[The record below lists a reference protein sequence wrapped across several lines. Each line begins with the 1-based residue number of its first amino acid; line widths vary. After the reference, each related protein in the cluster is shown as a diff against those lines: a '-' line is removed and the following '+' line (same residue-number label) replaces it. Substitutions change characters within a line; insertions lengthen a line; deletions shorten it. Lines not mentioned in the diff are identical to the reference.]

1 MNQKVM
7 ARTRENPRRKALTR
21 QKRVDKLLKA
31 LSLRTFDMK
40 HELKISQSLRQTS
53 AYWLLGL
60 GLLAGQNVGAVDFGP
75 FTLTGFAKA
84 EVSRASNQC
93 ADCQLNLGESRHRPW
108 ADALAEGKEYGSKG
122 GKITLFQPYLATKDF
137 DLGQGFKLK
146 GLLSQR
152 WRDGKEDIPG
162 IWYEKNATLSHED
175 YGSIQVG
182 AFPTRSWSV
191 ADYPYGTNVGIAD
204 SWASSGAGYG
214 LLQRAV
220 RVGLPLMDV
229 ANGDFHMELTYDAGD
244 SKYKVRKPEFFE
256 LYAKYVKGP
265 LTLDAIAQTGTNGQA
280 VSWGHAPF
288 VAATTTE
295 PFVGQDGNP
304 LLVDG
309 NKQSIVMLMARY
321 QLNAK
326 TDLYGG
332 IRHNRWSG
340 TKAVVTGYVA
350 PNALW
355 NDMFNVDGV
364 DAATNK
370 AYSASSTDI
379 SLGAVY
385 KIAPKW
391 NVNAGM
397 VYLGKASTKNP
408 VERGQSN
415 TMLLNTF
422 GVGYEIQP
430 GFSVYGF
437 AGIVNFG
444 KKGLAPL
451 SMPGHAAFTGVDSR
465 VAKSGNWMGA
475 GLVYTF

>member
-1 MNQKVM
+1 MQHSNKTSQLIRSK
-7 ARTRENPRRKALTR
+7 LTYAMLT
-21 QKRVDKLLKA
+21 V
-31 LSLRTFDMK
+31 
-40 HELKISQSLRQTS
+40 
-53 AYWLLGL
+53 GL
-60 GLLAGQNVGAVDFGP
+60 ATVPGAWAVDFGP
-75 FTLTGFAKA
+75 FTLTGFAKG
-84 EVSRASNQC
+84 EISRANNQC
-93 ADCQLNLGESRHRPW
+93 TDCQLNLGESRHRPW

-122 GKITLFQPYLATKDF
+122 GKVTLFQPYLGTKDF
-137 DLGQGFKLK
+137 DLGQGFKIK

-182 AFPTRSWSV
+182 AFPTRSWSI

-229 ANGDFHMELTYDAGD
+229 VNGDFHMELTYDAGD
-244 SKYKVRKPEFFE
+244 SNYKVRKPEFFE

-265 LTLDAIAQTGTNGQA
+265 LIVDAVAQTATNGQA
-280 VSWGHAPF
+280 LSWGHAPF

-295 PFVGQDGNP
+295 PFVDQKNQVF
-304 LLVDG
+304 LVDG

-340 TKAVVTGYVA
+340 TKAVITGYVH

-355 NDMFNVDGV
+355 NDMFSVDGV
-364 DAATNK
+364 ESSSK

-385 KIAPKW
+385 RFAPKW
-391 NVNAGM
+391 NVNTGM

-415 TMLLNTF
+415 TMLLNTI
-422 GVGYEIQP
+422 GLGYEIQP

-437 AGIVNFG
+437 AGMVNFG

-465 VAKSGNWMGA
+465 IAKSGNWMGA

>member
-1 MNQKVM
+1 
-7 ARTRENPRRKALTR
+7 
-21 QKRVDKLLKA
+21 
-31 LSLRTFDMK
+31 MK
-40 HELKISQSLRQTS
+40 HDFKKSPSLLQTN
-53 AYWLLGL
+53 AYWLLSM
-60 GLLAGQNVGAVDFGP
+60 GLLVGQNAGAVDLGP

-108 ADALAEGKEYGSKG
+108 ADALAEGKEFGSKG
-122 GKITLFQPYLATKDF
+122 GKVTLFQPFLATKDF
-137 DLGQGFKLK
+137 DLGQGFRVK

-162 IWYEKNATLSHED
+162 ILYEKNATLSHED

-220 RVGLPLMDV
+220 RLGLPLMDV
-229 ANGDFHMELTYDAGD
+229 ANGDFHVELTYDAGD
-244 SKYKVRKPEFFE
+244 SNYKVRKPQFFE

-295 PFVGQDGNP
+295 PFVGEGGQVF
-304 LLVDG
+304 LVDG
-309 NKQSIVMLMARY
+309 NKQSIAMLMARY

-340 TKAVVTGYVA
+340 AKPVITGWMPIAGHPDGGVSLY
-350 PNALW
+350 NE
-355 NDMFNVDGV
+355 MFNVDFDSKGKLIG
-364 DAATNK
+364 N
-370 AYSASSTDI
+370 AYSASTTDL

-385 KIAPKW
+385 RFAPKW
-391 NVNAGM
+391 NVNTGM
-397 VYLGKASTKNP
+397 VYLGKAKTKNP
-408 VERGQSN
+408 NERGQSN
-415 TMLLNTF
+415 TMMLNTI

-430 GFSVYGF
+430 GLAVYGF

-444 KKGLAPL
+444 KKALAPLKPLAPL

>member
-1 MNQKVM
+1 
-7 ARTRENPRRKALTR
+7 
-21 QKRVDKLLKA
+21 
-31 LSLRTFDMK
+31 MK
-40 HELKISQSLRQTS
+40 HDFKKSPSLRQINT
-53 AYWLLGL
+53 YWLLSM
-60 GLLAGQNVGAVDFGP
+60 GLLAGQNAGAVDLGP

-93 ADCQLNLGESRHRPW
+93 ADCQLELGESRHRPW
-108 ADALAEGKEYGSKG
+108 ADALAEGKEFGSKG
-122 GKITLFQPYLATKDF
+122 GKVTLFQPFLATKDF

-175 YGSIQVG
+175 YGSVQVG

-204 SWASSGAGYG
+204 SWASSGAAYG

-220 RVGLPLMDV
+220 RLGLPLMDV
-229 ANGDFHMELTYDAGD
+229 ANGDFHVELTYDAGD

-280 VSWGHAPF
+280 VAWGHAPF

-295 PFVGQDGNP
+295 PFVGQNNQVF
-304 LLVDG
+304 LVDG
-309 NKQSIVMLMARY
+309 NKQSIAMLMARY

-340 TKAVVTGYVA
+340 TKAVITGYVH

-364 DAATNK
+364 EPSHK
-370 AYSASSTDI
+370 AYAASSTDI

-385 KIAPKW
+385 RFAPKW
-391 NVNAGM
+391 NVNTGM
-397 VYLGKASTKNP
+397 VYLSKAKTKNP

-415 TMLLNTF
+415 TMLLNTV

-430 GFSVYGF
+430 GFAVYGF

>member
-1 MNQKVM
+1 
-7 ARTRENPRRKALTR
+7 
-21 QKRVDKLLKA
+21 
-31 LSLRTFDMK
+31 MK
-40 HELKISQSLRQTS
+40 NFNKPSRSLRQNS
-53 AYWLLGL
+53 SQWLLGL
-60 GLLAGQNVGAVDFGP
+60 GLVASQGAMAIDFGP

-84 EVSRASNQC
+84 EISHASNQC
-93 ADCQLNLGESRHRPW
+93 ADCQLNAGEGRHRPW
-108 ADALAEGKEYGSKG
+108 ADALAEGKRFGTTQSSV
-122 GKITLFQPYLATKDF
+122 TLFQPYLGTKEF
-137 DLGQGFKLK
+137 DLGQGFKIK

-152 WRDGKEDIPG
+152 WRDGVHDIPG
-162 IWYEKNATLSHED
+162 IIYEQNATLLHEN
-175 YGSIQVG
+175 YGSIQLG

-229 ANGDFHMELTYDAGD
+229 ASGDLHMELTYDAGD
-244 SKYKVRKPEFFE
+244 SNYKVRKPEFFE
-256 LYAKYVKGP
+256 LYTKYVKGP

-280 VSWGHAPF
+280 VAWGHAPF
-288 VAATTTE
+288 VAATTTK
-295 PFVGQDGNP
+295 PFVGQGGLP

-309 NKQSIVMLMARY
+309 NKQSIMMLMARY

-332 IRHNRWSG
+332 VRHNRWSG
-340 TKAVVTGYVA
+340 TKAVVTDYVH

-364 DAATNK
+364 DAAANR

-385 KIAPKW
+385 RFAPKW
-391 NVNAGM
+391 NLNTGM

-422 GVGYEIQP
+422 GVGYEVQP

-437 AGIVNFG
+437 VGTVNFG

-465 VAKSGNWMGA
+465 VAKSGNWG
-475 GLVYTF
+475 GVGWVFTY

>member
-1 MNQKVM
+1 MSRNTGAFKRIQKNSNKVILTLGVM
-7 ARTRENPRRKALTR
+7 TA
-21 QKRVDKLLKA
+21 
-31 LSLRTFDMK
+31 S
-40 HELKISQSLRQTS
+40 S
-53 AYWLLGL
+53 AM
-60 GLLAGQNVGAVDFGP
+60 AVDFGP

-93 ADCQLNLGESRHRPW
+93 SDCQFNQGEARHRPW
-108 ADALAEGKEYGSKG
+108 ADALADGKKFGTSNG
-122 GKITLFQPYLATKDF
+122 DVTLFQPYLATKDF
-137 DLGQGFKLK
+137 DLGRGFKIK
-146 GLLSQR
+146 GLVSQR

-175 YGSIQVG
+175 YGSVQVG

-229 ANGDFHMELTYDAGD
+229 ANGDFHVELTYDAGD
-244 SKYKVRKPEFFE
+244 ANYKVRKPEFFE

-265 LTLDAIAQTGTNGQA
+265 LMIDAIAQTGTNGQA
-280 VSWGHAPF
+280 LAWGHAPF
-288 VAATTTE
+288 VAATTQT
-295 PFVGQDGNP
+295 PFVGQDQRP

-309 NKQSIVMLMARY
+309 NKQSILMMMARY
-321 QLNAK
+321 QFNAK

-364 DAATNK
+364 DAVANK

-385 KIAPKW
+385 RFAPKW
-391 NVNAGM
+391 NVNTGM

-415 TMLLNTF
+415 TMLLNTV

-437 AGIVNFG
+437 AGMVNFG

>member
-1 MNQKVM
+1 MTTTHTSTQGQ
-7 ARTRENPRRKALTR
+7 RS
-21 QKRVDKLLKA
+21 KRA
-31 LSLRTFDMK
+31 
-40 HELKISQSLRQTS
+40 H
-53 AYWLLGL
+53 WLLGM
-60 GLLAGQNVGAVDFGP
+60 GLLLSPAAWAIDFGP
-75 FTLTGFAKA
+75 FTLTGFAKG
-84 EVSRASNQC
+84 EVSKASNQC
-93 ADCQLNLGESRHRPW
+93 SDCQLKAGESRHRPW
-108 ADALAEGKEYGSKG
+108 ADALAEGKSFGTKDG
-122 GKITLFQPYLATKDF
+122 NVTLFQPYLGTQAF
-137 DLGQGFKLK
+137 DLGRGFKAK
-146 GLLSQR
+146 GLISQR
-152 WRDGKEDIPG
+152 WRDGKEDIDG
-162 IWYEKNATLSHED
+162 IWYEKNATLLHED
-175 YGSIQVG
+175 YGSIQIG

-229 ANGDFHMELTYDAGD
+229 ASGDLHVELTYDAGD
-244 SKYKVRKPEFFE
+244 SNYKVNKPAFYE

-280 VSWGHAPF
+280 VAWGHAPF
-288 VAATTTE
+288 VATTTQA
-295 PFVGQDGNP
+295 PFLDSSGTP

-309 NKQSIVMLMARY
+309 NKQSIAMLMVRY
-321 QLNAK
+321 QLNTK

-340 TKAVVTGYVA
+340 TKAVITGYVA

-364 DAATNK
+364 GASNK

-385 KIAPKW
+385 RFAPKW
-391 NVNAGM
+391 NVNTGM
-397 VYLGKASTKNP
+397 VYLGKASTQNP

-415 TMLLNTF
+415 TMMLNTV

-437 AGIVNFG
+437 AGMVNFG

>member
-1 MNQKVM
+1 
-7 ARTRENPRRKALTR
+7 
-21 QKRVDKLLKA
+21 
-31 LSLRTFDMK
+31 MK
-40 HELKISQSLRQTS
+40 HQRKFSQRIHSQR
-53 AYWLLGL
+53 AGWLLSMGIV
-60 GLLAGQNVGAVDFGP
+60 AAPASWAVDFGP

-84 EVSRASNQC
+84 EISRASNQC
-93 ADCQLNLGESRHRPW
+93 SDCQLNMGESRHRPW
-108 ADALAEGKEYGSKG
+108 ADALAEGKPYGTGESKV
-122 GKITLFQPYLATKDF
+122 TLFQPYLGTKDF

-162 IWYEKNATLSHED
+162 IWYEKNATLVHED
-175 YGSIQVG
+175 YGSVQVG

-204 SWASSGAGYG
+204 AWGSSGAGYG

-220 RVGLPLMDV
+220 RFGLPLMDV
-229 ANGDFHMELTYDAGD
+229 ANGDFHVELTYDAGVAN
-244 SKYKVRKPEFFE
+244 YKVRKPEFFE

-265 LTLDAIAQTGTNGQA
+265 LIVDAMAQTGTNGQA
-280 VSWGHAPF
+280 LAWGHAPF
-288 VAATTTE
+288 VAASTTE
-295 PFVGQDGNP
+295 PFVGQGGQVF
-304 LLVDG
+304 LVDG
-309 NKQSIVMLMARY
+309 NKQSIAMLMARY

-326 TDLYGG
+326 TELYGG

-340 TKAVVTGYVA
+340 TKAVITGYVH

-364 DAATNK
+364 ESSNK
-370 AYSASSTDI
+370 AYDASSTDI

-385 KIAPKW
+385 KLTPKW
-391 NVNAGM
+391 RVNAGM

-415 TMLLNTF
+415 TMMLNTV
-422 GVGYEIQP
+422 GLGYEIQP

-437 AGIVNFG
+437 AGMVNYG

-451 SMPGHAAFTGVDSR
+451 SMPGHAAFSGVDSR
-465 VAKSGNWMGA
+465 VARTGNWLGV

>member
-1 MNQKVM
+1 MKKSHDLS
-7 ARTRENPRRKALTR
+7 RTS
-21 QKRVDKLLKA
+21 V
-31 LSLRTFDMK
+31 
-40 HELKISQSLRQTS
+40 HG
-53 AYWLLGL
+53 LLGL
-60 GLLAGQNVGAVDFGP
+60 TMAFGQTAWAVDFGP
-75 FTLTGFAKA
+75 FTLTGFAKI

-93 ADCQLNLGESRHRPW
+93 ADCQLNAGEGRHRPW
-108 ADALAEGKEYGSKG
+108 ADALATGKAYGSG
-122 GKITLFQPYLATKDF
+122 ENNVTLFQPYLGTKDF
-137 DLGQGFKLK
+137 DLGHGYKVK
-146 GLLSQR
+146 GLISQR
-152 WRDGKEDIPG
+152 WRDGKEDISG
-162 IWYEKNATLSHED
+162 IWYEKNATLSHEN
-175 YGSIQVG
+175 YGSLQIG
-182 AFPTRSWSV
+182 AFPTRSWSL

-229 ANGDFHMELTYDAGD
+229 ANGDLHLEATYDSGD
-244 SKYKVRKPEFFE
+244 SKWTVNKPAFFE

-265 LTLDAIAQTGTNGQA
+265 LVLDVVAQTGKNGQA
-280 VSWGHAPF
+280 VAWGHAPF
-288 VAATTTE
+288 VATSMQQ
-295 PFVGQDGNP
+295 PFVGQNNKP

-309 NKQSIVMLMARY
+309 NKQSILMLMARY

-332 IRHNRWSG
+332 VRHNRWSG

-364 DAATNK
+364 DAVANK
-370 AYSASSTDI
+370 AYGAISTDI

-385 KIAPKW
+385 RFAPQW
-391 NVNAGM
+391 NVNTGM

-408 VERGQSN
+408 VDRGQTN
-415 TMLLNTF
+415 TMLLNTV
-422 GVGYEIQP
+422 GLGYEIQP

-465 VAKSGNWMGA
+465 VAKSGNWFGA
-475 GLVYTF
+475 GLVYTY

>member
-1 MNQKVM
+1 MQHSN
-7 ARTRENPRRKALTR
+7 
-21 QKRVDKLLKA
+21 
-31 LSLRTFDMK
+31 
-40 HELKISQSLRQTS
+40 KISQLIRSKLTY
-53 AYWLLGL
+53 AMLTVGL
-60 GLLAGQNVGAVDFGP
+60 STVPGAWAVDFGP
-75 FTLTGFAKA
+75 FTLTGFAKG
-84 EVSRASNQC
+84 EISRANNQC
-93 ADCQLNLGESRHRPW
+93 TDCQLNLGESRHRPW

-122 GKITLFQPYLATKDF
+122 GKVTLFQPYLGTKDF
-137 DLGQGFKLK
+137 DFGQGFKLK

-220 RVGLPLMDV
+220 RVGLPLMDL

-244 SKYKVRKPEFFE
+244 SNYKVRKPEFFE

-265 LTLDAIAQTGTNGQA
+265 LIVDAVAQTATNGQA
-280 VSWGHAPF
+280 LSWGHAPF
-288 VAATTTE
+288 LAATTTE
-295 PFVGQDGNP
+295 PFKDQKNQVF
-304 LLVDG
+304 LVDG

-340 TKAVVTGYVA
+340 TKAVITGYVH

-355 NDMFNVDGV
+355 NDMFSVDGV
-364 DAATNK
+364 ESSSK

-385 KIAPKW
+385 RFAPKW
-391 NVNAGM
+391 NVNTGM

-415 TMLLNTF
+415 TMLLNTI
-422 GVGYEIQP
+422 GLGYEIQP

-437 AGIVNFG
+437 AGMVNFG

-465 VAKSGNWMGA
+465 IAKSGNWMGA

>member
-1 MNQKVM
+1 MKQSTKSHAALRPSFALGVVGLSMTLAQNAM
-7 ARTRENPRRKALTR
+7 AL
-21 QKRVDKLLKA
+21 
-31 LSLRTFDMK
+31 
-40 HELKISQSLRQTS
+40 
-53 AYWLLGL
+53 
-60 GLLAGQNVGAVDFGP
+60 DFGP
-75 FTLTGFAKA
+75 FTLTGFAKV

-93 ADCQLNLGESRHRPW
+93 ADCQAIPGEVRHRPW
-108 ADALAEGKEYGSKG
+108 ADDLAEGKAFGTSESNV
-122 GKITLFQPYLATKDF
+122 TLFQPFLATKDF
-137 DLGQGFKLK
+137 DLGRGFKAK

-162 IWYEKNATLSHED
+162 IWYEKNATLMHED
-175 YGSIQVG
+175 YGSVQVG
-182 AFPTRSWSV
+182 AFPTRSWSL

-229 ANGDFHMELTYDAGD
+229 GNGDLHLEATYDAGD
-244 SKYKVRKPEFFE
+244 SKWQVNKPEFYE

-265 LTLDAIAQTGTNGQA
+265 LVLDAVAQSGKNGQA
-280 VSWGHAPF
+280 VAWGHAPF
-288 VAATTTE
+288 VATTTQQ
-295 PFVGQDGNP
+295 PFVGQNNTP

-309 NKQSIVMLMARY
+309 NKQSILMLMARY

-332 IRHNRWSG
+332 VRHNRWSG
-340 TKAVVTGYVA
+340 TKAVVTGFVA

-364 DAATNK
+364 DAVANK
-370 AYSASSTDI
+370 AYGASSTDF

-385 KIAPKW
+385 RFAPKW
-391 NVNAGM
+391 NVNTGM
-397 VYLGKASTKNP
+397 VYLSKAKTQNP

-415 TMLLNTF
+415 TMLLNTI

-437 AGIVNFG
+437 AGMVNFG
-444 KKGLAPL
+444 KKGFAPL

-465 VAKSGNWMGA
+465 VAKSGNWMGL
-475 GLVYTF
+475 GLVYVF

>member
-1 MNQKVM
+1 MNPKS
-7 ARTRENPRRKALTR
+7 EPYSP
-21 QKRVDKLLKA
+21 
-31 LSLRTFDMK
+31 LSF
-40 HELKISQSLRQTS
+40 SLVFSAMGLSMTLSTS
-53 AYWLLGL
+53 AM
-60 GLLAGQNVGAVDFGP
+60 AVDFGP

-93 ADCQLNLGESRHRPW
+93 ADCQLNAGESRHRPW
-108 ADALAEGKEYGSKG
+108 ADALAPGKPFGTKVG
-122 GKITLFQPYLATKDF
+122 NVTLFQPYLGTKEF
-137 DLGQGFKLK
+137 DLGNGFKVK
-146 GLLSQR
+146 GLFSQR

-162 IWYEKNATLSHED
+162 IWYEQNGTLLHEN
-175 YGSIQVG
+175 YGSVQIG
-182 AFPTRSWSV
+182 AFPTRSWSL

-214 LLQRAV
+214 LLQRAI
-220 RVGLPLMDV
+220 RLGLPLMDV
-229 ANGDFHMELTYDAGD
+229 ANGDLHLEATYDAGD
-244 SKYKVRKPEFFE
+244 SKWKVNKPEFYE

-265 LTLDAIAQTGTNGQA
+265 LVLDAVAQSAKNGQA
-280 VSWGHAPF
+280 LSWGHAPF
-288 VAATTTE
+288 VATTTQQ
-295 PFVGQDGNP
+295 PFTGQDNKP

-309 NKQSIVMLMARY
+309 NHQSIVMLMARY

-332 IRHNRWSG
+332 VRHNRWSG

-385 KIAPKW
+385 RFAPKW
-391 NVNAGM
+391 NINTGM

-408 VERGQSN
+408 TDRGQSN
-415 TMLLNTF
+415 TLLLNTF
-422 GVGYEIQP
+422 GLGYEIQP

-437 AGIVNFG
+437 AGLVNYG
-444 KKGLAPL
+444 KKGLAPM